1 MLIFFVSVLNKDL
14 MKPPKLP
21 FSPAACGS
29 LNVNLTQL
37 NCWIKMNSVALYQ
50 WNQRQCCTS
59 IKNSSCWPQAVSEM
73 RVSYPSMSGFS
84 PELPIHTC
92 WLYLLSIEFSGS
104 WFSSCNFD
112 VPVAHCCPRSL
123 PITAVEES
131 QEDCADHAG
140 VLRGLWWLWKKQ
152 RVQMHV
158 QVQWCSEIHFSLMFF
173 PNMLWKECQHRTKLK
188 LWFVQRKSR
197 VPSKVPGS
205 WVPFLV
211 VEKRLRASLW

>member
-1 MLIFFVSVLNKDL
+1 MSILLNSIVELKWIRW
-14 MKPPKLP
+14 PYI
-21 FSPAACGS
+21 SGI
-29 LNVNLTQL
+29 NV
-37 NCWIKMNSVALYQ
+37 SVALALK
-50 WNQRQCCTS
+50 TD
-59 IKNSSCWPQAVSEM
+59 EM

-205 WVPFLV
+205 WVLFLV